1 MWKTSSFKKE
11 VTKQNFRS
19 VGWIGIIYLIGL
31 LFAMPLRIMMELS
44 SDRPF
49 QFLHENGLFQINFEI
64 QQVMMIIIPVLLG
77 IFLFR
82 YLQVK
87 ETSDFVHSL
96 PLKRTEL
103 YHNNVW
109 NGMVILVAP
118 IIINAAVMTILY
130 ISFDLSYVYS
140 LEDIWYWLGGT
151 LSVTLLLFFAAVFV
165 GMVTGLTAV
174 HGVLTYIM
182 LLFPA
187 GITVLLY
194 FAMNQFLYGFSEN
207 YYMDQNLHQLSP
219 LVDSLNLY
227 NASLPASRMYVY
239 LAIGAAFYGLAW
251 KIYQHRNMEMAG
263 QAIVYGVLRPIFKYG
278 LTLCMMLV
286 GGLYFQNHPN
296 TTWIVFGYMAG
307 AVSGYAIAEM
317 VLQKTWRVFSAWKGF
332 IGYAAAAGLVFL
344 LLQLDITGFEQR
356 VPAAAKVDRVFIG
369 EGSYSYQN
377 NHPYNESGYLNENE
391 NIQAVTKLHKQIISS
406 GSEEYRIGRR
416 NLFLA
421 YEMKNGETM
430 VREYMIPEQ
439 DYRAYLDPIYESLE
453 YKALKYPVM
462 KVEPE
467 NIDRIRFFTD
477 YASSDKLVVAEPE
490 EIETLMSRL
499 KQDLQA
505 ETYEDMI
512 PSLGDRGD
520 ISFLLDSGMEV
531 HIPMKRS
538 YGQLN
543 EWLKQKGLYEGAV
556 LTDEDVSKAVIVH
569 QNEPGGP
576 IYNEFK
582 SAAASNEHVWT
593 VKDNQKIKLLLNSKE
608 YQGQGRYFVGIYPKG
623 GEPLIYRISEDLV
636 ARVVN

>member
-49 QFLHENGLFQINFEI
+49 QFFHENGLFQINFEI
-64 QQVMMIIIPVLLG
+64 QQVMIIIIPVLLG
-77 IFLFR
+77 VFLFR

-109 NGMVILVAP
+109 NGVVILVTP
-118 IIINAAVMTILY
+118 IIINAALMAILY
-130 ISFDLSYVYS
+130 ISFDLSYVYTW
-140 LEDIWYWLGGT
+140 EDIWYWLGGT
-151 LSVTLLLFFAAVFV
+151 LSVTLLLFFAAIFV

-207 YYMDQNLHQLSP
+207 YYMDQNLEQLSP
-219 LVDSLNLY
+219 LVDTLNLY
-227 NASLPASRMYVY
+227 HASFPASRMYIY
-239 LAIGAAFYGLAW
+239 LAIGAVLYGLAL

-286 GGLYFQNHPN
+286 GGLYFHNHD
-296 TTWIVFGYMAG
+296 TSWMLFGYMAG
-307 AVSGYAIAEM
+307 AVLGYAIAEM
-317 VLQKTWRVFSAWKGF
+317 VLQKTWRVFDAWKGF

-344 LLQLDITGFEQR
+344 LLQFDLTGFEQR
-356 VPAAAKVDRVFIG
+356 VPAAANIERVFI
-369 EGSYSYQN
+369 EDGSHSYQS
-377 NHPYNESGYLNENE
+377 NHPYNESGYLNKSE
-391 NIQAVTKLHKQIISS
+391 NIQAVTKLHKQVVSS
-406 GSEEYRIGRR
+406 GSDEYQTGRR

-421 YEMKNGETM
+421 YEMKSGETM

-439 DYRAYLDPIYESLE
+439 DYQAYLEPIYESLE

-462 KVEPE
+462 NVDPQ
-467 NIDRIRFFTD
+467 NIDLIRFYTD
-477 YASSDKLVVAEPE
+477 SARPDELVVGEPD

-520 ISFLLDSGMEV
+520 ISFMLESGMEIY
-531 HIPMKRS
+531 IPMKRS
-538 YGQLN
+538 YDQLN
-543 EWLKQKGLYEGAV
+543 EWLKQKGLYEEAV

-576 IYNEFK
+576 IFNEFK

-593 VKDNQKIKLLLNSKE
+593 VKDNKKIKLLLNSKE
-608 YQGQGRYFVGIYPKG
+608 YQGQGGYFVGIYPKG
-623 GEPLIYRISEDLV
+623 GEPMIYRISEDLV